1 MFYSLARR
9 KRSGGAANSFKQRVS
24 SDASLNECDK
34 QVKRMANKLWGG
46 RFDKP
51 ESAEMYDFLSAENV
65 ALDNALVEYDI
76 EGSLAHVCMLAKQ
89 GIIAKKEAAEIL
101 SALAEVQ
108 KKADAGKFSLDPA
121 LEDVHTN
128 VEAAVTAITPD
139 GKKMHTARS
148 RNDQVALD
156 TRMYMRAEINEISAA
171 LLGLQ
176 QSLAELSKEDCVFPT
191 YTHTQV
197 AQPASLSFWCHA
209 HWCGIERDLERL
221 SQLYARVNVCPLGSG
236 AVAGTTWNID
246 RECTSKLLGFFA
258 PTLNPMDSVGSR
270 GELEAEML
278 SHLYLAMAHASKIA
292 TDVILLANKRLVLLP
307 DEYSTGSSMM
317 PQKKNP
323 DPFELVRGKA
333 SRMLG
338 LYIHAAGLLKSVP
351 SGYNLDSQ
359 ESKYALMAGVK
370 TAKQSFS
377 ILAHALPK
385 LSFDRGKIALEL
397 EEGYACATE
406 LADLLAKKGVPFR
419 SAHSVAGGIVKE
431 CIAKKKFLSS
441 LSAAEVSAAAGVK
454 ITDAE
459 LKQAVSVDKV
469 ARFAAAYKIPV
480 ASSHAN
486 ALDAR
491 EKALEAAH
499 TLLEKEV
506 KALMK

>member
-1 MFYSLARR
+1 M
-9 KRSGGAANSFKQRVS
+9 
-24 SDASLNECDK
+24 
-34 QVKRMANKLWGG
+34 MANKLWGG
-46 RFDKP
+46 RFDKAAA
-51 ESAEMYDFLSAENV
+51 EEMYSFLSSENV
-65 ALDNALVEYDI
+65 ALDHALIEYDI

-89 GIIAKKEAAEIL
+89 RILSKQEASAIL
-101 SALAEVQ
+101 SALSKVKSGA
-108 KKADAGKFSLDPA
+108 ASGKFTLDPK

-128 VEAAVTAITPD
+128 VESAVTAITPE

-148 RNDQVALD
+148 RNDQVSLD
-156 TRMYMRAEINEISAA
+156 MRMYMRTEINEVSAS
-171 LLGLQ
+171 LLELQ
-176 QSLAELSKEDCVFPT
+176 ASLLELSKNDCVFPA

-197 AQPASLSFWCHA
+197 AQPVSLSFWCHA
-209 HWCGIERDLERL
+209 HYCGIERDLERL
-221 SQLYARVNVCPLGSG
+221 AQLYSRVNECPLGSG

-246 RECTSKLLGFFA
+246 RNYTAKLLGFSA
-258 PTLNPMDSVGSR
+258 PTANPMDSVGSR

-292 TDVILLANKRLVLLP
+292 TDVILLANKRLAILP

-338 LYIHAAGLLKSVP
+338 LYVHAAGLLKSVP

-370 TAKQSFS
+370 TAEQSFS
-377 ILAHALPK
+377 ILAHALPLLK
-385 LSFDRGKIALEL
+385 FDKGKIALEL

-419 SAHSVAGGIVKE
+419 SAHGIAGGIVKE
-431 CIAKKKFLSS
+431 CISGKKFLSA
-441 LSAAEVSAAAGVK
+441 LSAGEVSAASGVK
-454 ITDAE
+454 IPGAE
-459 LKQAVSVDKV
+459 LKDAVSVDKV
-469 ARFAAAYKIPV
+469 ARFAAACRIPEKSQF
-480 ASSHAN
+480 AD

-491 EKALEAAH
+491 AKALDAAH
-499 TLLEKEV
+499 ALLEKEV
-506 KALMK
+506 KALVK

>member
-1 MFYSLARR
+1 
-9 KRSGGAANSFKQRVS
+9 
-24 SDASLNECDK
+24 
-34 QVKRMANKLWGG
+34 MANKLWGG

-51 ESAEMYDFLSAENV
+51 ASEEMYSFLSAENV
-65 ALDNALVEYDI
+65 ALDNALVKYDI

-89 GIIAKKEAAEIL
+89 GMLSKQEAGAIL
-101 SALAEVQ
+101 SALSAVKASAE
-108 KKADAGKFSLDPA
+108 DGKFALDPH

-128 VEAAVTAITPD
+128 VEAAVTAITPE

-148 RNDQVALD
+148 RNDQVSLD
-156 TRMYMRAEINEISAA
+156 TRMYMRDAINSLSGG
-171 LLGLQ
+171 LLELQ
-176 QSLAELSKEDCVFPT
+176 ASLLELSKKDCIFPA

-197 AQPASLSFWCHA
+197 AQPASLAFWCHA
-209 HWCGIERDLERL
+209 HHCGIERDLERL
-221 SQLYARVNVCPLGSG
+221 SQLYARVNTCPLGSG

-246 RECTSKLLGFFA
+246 REYTAKLLGFGA
-258 PTLNPMDSVGSR
+258 PTANPMDSVGSR

-292 TDVILLANKRLVLLP
+292 TDVILLANKHLIILP

-323 DPFELVRGKA
+323 DPFELARGKA

-338 LYIHAAGLLKSVP
+338 LYVHAAGLLKSVP

-370 TAKQSFS
+370 TAEQTFS

-385 LSFDRGKIALEL
+385 LEFDKGKIAAEL

-406 LADLLAKKGVPFR
+406 LADLLTKKGVPFR
-419 SAHSVAGGIVKE
+419 SAHSVSGGIVRG
-431 CIAKKKFLSS
+431 CIAKKKFLSA

-454 ITDAE
+454 IADAE
-459 LKQAVSVDKV
+459 LKEAASVDKK
-469 ARFAAAYKIPV
+469 ARFASEYKIPA
-480 ASSHAN
+480 ASAHAK
-486 ALDAR
+486 ALGAR
-491 EKALEAAH
+491 RKALEAAGK
-499 TLLEKEV
+499 LLEKEV
-506 KALMK
+506 AALAK

>member
-1 MFYSLARR
+1 
-9 KRSGGAANSFKQRVS
+9 
-24 SDASLNECDK
+24 
-34 QVKRMANKLWGG
+34 MANKLWGG
-46 RFDKP
+46 RFDK
-51 ESAEMYDFLSAENV
+51 SADEEMYDFLSAENV
-65 ALDNALVEYDI
+65 ALDAALIKYDI

-89 GIIAKKEAAEIL
+89 GIIAKKEAGEII
-101 SALAEVQ
+101 SALVAVQ
-108 KKADAGKFSLDPA
+108 KKTDVGGFLLDPK

-128 VEAAVTAITPD
+128 VESAVTAITAN

-148 RNDQVALD
+148 RNDQVSLD
-156 TRMYMRAEINEISAA
+156 TRMYMRVEINEVSAA
-171 LLGLQ
+171 LLELQ
-176 QSLAELSKEDCVFPT
+176 QSLLELSKNDCIFPT

-246 RECTSKLLGFFA
+246 RAYTGKLLGFSA
-258 PTLNPMDSVGSR
+258 PTLNPLDSVGNR

-292 TDVILLANKRLVLLP
+292 TDVILLANKHLIVIP

-338 LYIHAAGLLKSVP
+338 LYVHAAGLLKSVP

-359 ESKYALMAGVK
+359 ESKYALMQGVK
-370 TAKQSFS
+370 TAGQTFS
-377 ILAHALPK
+377 ILAHALPH
-385 LSFDRGKIALEL
+385 LTFDRGKISLEL

-419 SAHSVAGGIVKE
+419 SAHGVAGGIVKE
-431 CIAKKKFLSS
+431 CISKKKFLSA
-441 LSAAEVSAAAGVK
+441 LSAAEVSAAAGVNV
-454 ITDAE
+454 TDAD
-459 LKQAVSVDKV
+459 LKEAVSVDKV
-469 ARFAAAYKIPV
+469 ARFSTAYKIPKKSQI
-480 ASSHAN
+480 ADALEARIN
-486 ALDAR
+486 ALDAAH
-491 EKALEAAH
+491 AL
-499 TLLEKEV
+499 LGKEV
-506 KALMK
+506 KALVK